1 MTKNSF
7 SKSAIR
13 ARMEE
18 TGEPY
23 SVAARA
29 LAESATE
36 EPKAAPV
43 YPSSA
48 VKDLADYGA
57 LIVFC
62 ERATLFSS
70 MGHTIEYAMKL
81 TAPHTSDPVLKEA
94 LNFVL
99 SERARELSER
109 EPRRELADLM
119 ELRPNA
125 FRGVF
130 PEVVRTTNSGSID
143 GIRLMAN
150 LYRTELEMEERAARY
165 R

>member
-13 ARMEE
+13 ARMKE

-29 LAESATE
+29 LADSAAE
-36 EPKAAPV
+36 EPTATLV
-43 YPSSA
+43 YPPSA
-48 VKDLADYGA
+48 VKGVADYGA

-62 ERATLFSS
+62 ERITIFSN

-81 TAPHTSDPVLKEA
+81 TAPHTSDPVLTEA
-94 LNFVL
+94 VQFVL
-99 SERARELSER
+99 SERS
-109 EPRRELADLM
+109 RELAEGESRIELEELM

-130 PEVVRTTNSGSID
+130 PEVIRTIGSGSSD
-143 GIRLMAN
+143 GLKSMAN
-150 LYRTELEMEERAARY
+150 LYRTELEMEERAAQLR
-165 R
+165 